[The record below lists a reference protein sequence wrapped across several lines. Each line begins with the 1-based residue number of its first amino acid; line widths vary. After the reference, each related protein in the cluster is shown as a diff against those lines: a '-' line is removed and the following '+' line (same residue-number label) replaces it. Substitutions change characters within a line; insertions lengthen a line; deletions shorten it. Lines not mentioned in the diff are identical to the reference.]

1 MKIAVPALTL
11 IALMSAAQDTRTFTG
26 SISDELCGQGDHSQM
41 RMGPTDTECARA
53 CVESHGTSYVLFDGT
68 TVYALAGSQ
77 KLDAFAGRR
86 VHIVGVLDAMTL
98 TITMHSIAP
107 AQ

>member
-1 MKIAVPALTL
+1 MKIALPALPL
-11 IALMSAAQDTRTFTG
+11 IVLMSAAQDTRTFTG
-26 SISDELCGQGDHSQM
+26 TISDDMCGRGDHSQM
-41 RMGPTDTECARA
+41 RMGPTDAECARA
-53 CVESHGTSYVLFDGT
+53 CIESHGASYVLFDGT

-98 TITMHSIAP
+98 TITMNSIAP

>member
-1 MKIAVPALTL
+1 MRLALLGLPL

-26 SISDELCGQGDHSQM
+26 TISDEICGRGDHSQM
-41 RMGPTDTECARA
+41 RMGSTDAECARA

-68 TVYALAGSQ
+68 TVYGLAGSQ

-98 TITMHSIAP
+98 TITMNSITP